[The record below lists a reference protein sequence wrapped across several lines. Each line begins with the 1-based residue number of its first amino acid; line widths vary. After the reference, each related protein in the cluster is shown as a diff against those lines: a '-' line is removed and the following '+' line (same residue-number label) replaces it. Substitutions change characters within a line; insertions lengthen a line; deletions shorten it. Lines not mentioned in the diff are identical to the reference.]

1 MQTSSIPVNVLEQ
14 KKVLLKLCVIF
25 QIFLKM
31 FLKAAIKNNKK
42 LSLTSSE
49 KSNHCSY
56 VLKLSR
62 AVFR

>member
-1 MQTSSIPVNVLEQ
+1 MQTSSTSVNILEQ

-42 LSLTSSE
+42 LFLTSSE
-49 KSNHCSY
+49 NVQQLQLFIKTE
-56 VLKLSR
+56 
-62 AVFR
+62 